1 VFTVKDQVVLVV
13 RLVIPPL
20 VAAEDRVVDRAV
32 ILLQVQYMPLSAA
45 VTGAAALQHFMVMVM
60 VVLV

>member
-1 VFTVKDQVVLVV
+1 MVKDQVVLAV
-13 RLVIPPL
+13 RPVIPPL
-20 VAAEDRVVDRAV
+20 VAAEGRVAALEV
-32 ILLQVQYMPLSAA
+32 ILLQALVMPLTAA